1 FVRYCTVWGRKYSL
15 TARFLL
21 WLLER
26 VAGGRNVV
34 MATGGAAS
42 PPSARNP
49 NITWIFSTSL
59 TAAAWQ
65 ALPQAVPWQ
74 RGSTVRLISVGRVEP
89 VKNLAALLQALP
101 AVRQVYPHLHLDVV
115 GEGTA
120 LPGLRQQAAAL
131 GLDEVITFHGNLGHQ
146 AVLGL
151 LGTAHI
157 YLMPSLVE
165 GFPKALLEAM
175 ACGLPAVATAVSVI
189 PRLVGTSGVLLP
201 EPTPAA
207 IAAAVT
213 SLLADDA
220 RLAAMGR
227 AGRAASQQYTLEGWQ
242 QVIGERLAEV
252 WGEEMGRGLVNNQQ
266 STANNQRRNTL

>member
-1 FVRYCTVWGRKYSL
+1 MLIF
-15 TARFLL
+15 FLL
-21 WLLER
+21 LHGKIIRFAHDLSRHTVGFFFVLIIGIIDSHFALNCRGAGTLLHH
-26 VAGGRNVV
+26 
-34 MATGGAAS
+34 M
-42 PPSARNP
+42 
-49 NITWIFSTSL
+49 
-59 TAAAWQ
+59 
-65 ALPQAVPWQ
+65 
-74 RGSTVRLISVGRVEP
+74 
-89 VKNLAALLQALP
+89 
-101 AVRQVYPHLHLDVV
+101 
-115 GEGTA
+115 GE
-120 LPGLRQQAAAL
+120 LVRQQAAAL

-227 AGRAASQQYTLEGWQ
+227 AARAASQQYTLEGWQ